1 MNTGVLR
8 VFVAASLA
16 FCPSHGFEPGP
27 RPREAVFDPDGIL
40 NAAERMEI
48 SAPLEKILQNDG
60 VEVVAVI
67 LKNPDGSEPETLAA
81 GMAAA
86 WCESPLH
93 AVVVHVP
100 GREGSPWIVAGGDL
114 IHSIDQHEVRD
125 ELAAA
130 RRDASREPDDV
141 STLRTAANATT
152 DMLRYWMGREITR
165 RAAIEQERAVIRLE
179 LETKARRQ
187 QIVMLTAAAAII
199 PLIIGAVM
207 AVRLL
212 GKTRRIPASRP

>member
-1 MNTGVLR
+1 MKSGVLR

-16 FCPSHGFEPGP
+16 FCPAHGFEPGP
-27 RPREAVFDPDGIL
+27 RPHEAVFDPDGIL

-48 SAPLEKILQNDG
+48 SAPLEKIIQNDG

-67 LKNPDGSEPETLAA
+67 LKNPDGSEPEALAA
-81 GMAAA
+81 GLAAA

-114 IHSIDQHEVRD
+114 IHSINPDEVRD

-152 DMLRYWMGREITR
+152 DMLRYWMGREITH

-212 GKTRRIPASRP
+212 GKTRRTPASMP

>member
-1 MNTGVLR
+1 MNSGVLR
-8 VFVAASLA
+8 VFVAALLA
-16 FCPSHGFEPGP
+16 LCPCHGFEPGP
-27 RPREAVFDPDGIL
+27 RPHEAVFDPDGIL

-67 LKNPDGSEPETLAA
+67 LRNPDVPEPEVLAA
-81 GMAAA
+81 SLAAA
-86 WCESPLH
+86 WCQSPLH

-100 GREGSPWIVAGGDL
+100 DREGSPWIVAGGDL

-125 ELAAA
+125 ELAAV

-165 RAAIEQERAVIRLE
+165 RAAIEKERAVIRLE
-179 LETKARRQ
+179 LENKARRQ
-187 QIVMLTAAAAII
+187 QTIMLTAAAAII
-199 PLIIGAVM
+199 LLIIGFVM
-207 AVRLL
+207 SVSLL
-212 GKTRRIPASRP
+212 GKTRRTPASMP